1 MKKYVILFLIGIL
14 LFELTFY
21 VALKYFY
28 DTNEEFVESEVEKV
42 IKMDQ
47 VADVPEVE
55 ETSFEE
61 EKIGQNTRFIILE
74 SYSDCGHNSEII
86 TEVDSDMVNLS
97 KDEFE
102 KKYDE
107 YKLKR
112 FSRDEV
118 IVEKENKGICDE
130 HFKISMGE
138 DFIEV
143 FKLNQNG
150 EEELY
155 LVTGISRDYLAADDI
170 HKLNK
175 GIEVYGKGNI
185 NSKLE
190 DYE

>member
-28 DTNEEFVESEVEKV
+28 DTNEDFAESEVDKV
-42 IKMDQ
+42 IKMDLL
-47 VADVPEVE
+47 ADKQDVE

-61 EKIGQNTRFIILE
+61 EKIGQNTKFIILE
-74 SYSDCGHNSEII
+74 SYSGCGHNTEVI
-86 TEVDSDMVNLS
+86 TEVDSDMVNLN
-97 KDEFE
+97 KEEFE
-102 KKYDE
+102 KKYSE
-107 YKLKR
+107 YKVKR

-118 IVEKENKGICDE
+118 IVQKENEGICNE
-130 HFKISMGE
+130 HFKISIGE

-143 FKLNQNG
+143 FKLNQKG

-155 LVTGISRDYLAADDI
+155 LVTGISRDYLAEDDI
-170 HKLNK
+170 QKLNK